1 MDTHVQQ
8 RLDECT
14 QLVNLLQDNGPHGL
28 PGSEG
33 YTDEFRKRC
42 RSQLRDVVSKLW
54 NDHQKYMGDK
64 AHRQRIWTTL
74 NNGLAMLQPARDPLP
89 TGRSTEGSGS
99 PS

>member
-14 QLVNLLQDNGPHGL
+14 QLVNLLQDNG
-28 PGSEG
+28 EG
-33 YTDEFRKRC
+33 YTSDFRKRC

-74 NNGLAMLQPARDPLP
+74 NNGLAMLQPLP